1 MKIDSTEFGSITIEG
16 KRYSHDVVVSYKG
29 KIEKGWLQTRHLINE
44 KEFLEFL
51 KEDPEV
57 IVIGNK
63 NATIT
68 VEADVYLPEK
78 KVVISCKDSVRT
90 KTKGHVKLIWDLMRY
105 KYIEEVKGIKF
116 YCPRVPNILV
126 NLFKKYGIEILR
138 SEKQLVK
145 SL

>member
-57 IVIGNK
+57 IVIGNGQYGACEVSNNFK
-63 NATIT
+63 KLAEDKGIEVIISKTP
-68 VEADVYLPEK
+68 EAIEKFNELVKAK
-78 KVVISCKDSVRT
+78 KVVAYFHTTC
-90 KTKGHVKLIWDLMRY
+90 
-105 KYIEEVKGIKF
+105 
-116 YCPRVPNILV
+116 
-126 NLFKKYGIEILR
+126 
-138 SEKQLVK
+138 
-145 SL
+145 